1 MSTVAYSEKIYRLAT
16 EILAERKTTAE
27 EKAVSKHDKIA
38 AKFPEILELE
48 GRMRQSAY
56 GLVKV
61 IGMGEKTAE
70 YIEQLKNE
78 NLQAQDEIKNILVS
92 AGYSEN
98 EFDPVYTCTKC
109 SDSGFYNGKLCDCHI
124 ELLRRLSYEQLCKES
139 PLQISTFDDFDLNYY
154 KNNSEAYDIMS
165 RNFDFCKNYA
175 QNFDT
180 SVSSIMM
187 FGETGLGKTHL
198 SLAIAGEVLK
208 KGYGVV
214 YGSAQN
220 LFSAVEREHFGR
232 SDNPDGST
240 EKMLL
245 ECDLLILDD
254 LGAEFIT
261 NFTTATLNNIITTRL
276 LTSKPTIISTN
287 LKMTEFDS
295 KYSRRI
301 TSRIISEF
309 RLLNFKGKDVRQQ
322 KSGY

>member
-1 MSTVAYSEKIYRLAT
+1 MAYSERIYRIAT
-16 EILAERKTTAE
+16 ERLAERKMTAE
-27 EKAVSKHDKIA
+27 EKALLKHDKIVA
-38 AKFPEILELE
+38 EFPEIYELE
-48 GRMRQSAY
+48 SKMRQSAF

-70 YIEQLKNE
+70 YIEKLKNE
-78 NLQAQDEIKNILVS
+78 NLQAQAEIKEILIS

-98 EFDPVYTCTKC
+98 EFDPVYTCPKC
-109 SDSGFYNGKLCDCHI
+109 SDTGFYNGKLCECHI

-139 PLQISTFDDFDLNYY
+139 PLKISTFDDFSLKYY
-154 KNNSEAYDIMS
+154 SDDKENYDIMS
-165 RNFDFCKNYA
+165 RILSFCKNYA
-175 QNFDT
+175 ESFDCT
-180 SVSSIMM
+180 SDSVLM
-187 FGETGLGKTHL
+187 FGQTGLGKTHL

-220 LFSAVEREHFGR
+220 LFSAVEKEHFGR

-261 NFTTATLNNIITTRL
+261 SFTTATVNNIITTRL
-276 LTSKPTIISTN
+276 LTSKPTIINTN
-287 LKMTEFDS
+287 LQIAELENS
-295 KYSRRI
+295 YSRRI
-301 TSRIISEF
+301 ASRIIGEY
-309 RLLNFKGKDVRQQ
+309 RLLNFKGPDIRQR
-322 KSGY
+322 K

>member
-1 MSTVAYSEKIYRLAT
+1 MAYSERIYRIAT
-16 EILAERKTTAE
+16 ERLAERKMTAE
-27 EKAVSKHDKIA
+27 EKALLKHDKIVA
-38 AKFPEILELE
+38 EFPEIYELE
-48 GRMRQSAY
+48 SKMRQSAF

-70 YIEQLKNE
+70 YIERLKNE
-78 NLQAQDEIKNILVS
+78 NLQAQAEIKEILIS

-98 EFDPVYTCTKC
+98 EFDPVYTCPKC
-109 SDSGFYNGKLCDCHI
+109 SDTGFYNGKLCECHI

-139 PLQISTFDDFDLNYY
+139 PLKISTFDDFSLKYY
-154 KNNSEAYDIMS
+154 SDDKENYDIMS
-165 RNFDFCKNYA
+165 RILSFCKNYA
-175 QNFDT
+175 ESFDCT
-180 SVSSIMM
+180 SDSVLM
-187 FGETGLGKTHL
+187 FGQTGLGKTHL

-220 LFSAVEREHFGR
+220 LFSAVEKEHFGR

-261 NFTTATLNNIITTRL
+261 SFTTATVNNIITTRL
-276 LTSKPTIISTN
+276 LTSKPTIINTN
-287 LKMTEFDS
+287 LQIAELENS
-295 KYSRRI
+295 YSRRI
-301 TSRIISEF
+301 ASRIIGEY
-309 RLLNFKGKDVRQQ
+309 RLLNFKGPDIRQR
-322 KSGY
+322 K